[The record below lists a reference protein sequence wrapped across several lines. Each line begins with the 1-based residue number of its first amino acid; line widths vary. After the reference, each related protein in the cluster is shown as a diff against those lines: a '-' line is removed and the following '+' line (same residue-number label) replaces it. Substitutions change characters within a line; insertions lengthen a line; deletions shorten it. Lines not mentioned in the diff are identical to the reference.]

1 MTPAQ
6 SAAARRNVDP
16 VVRRSRPAPVIEPA
30 TPLTVVGAPVRTRR
44 RRGTELAA
52 LAVITLSL
60 LAVVLGH
67 SMLAEGQVRLSG
79 LQSELATAQARNQQL
94 ALSVAQLET
103 PARIVAQAEQ
113 TLHMVVPPAVQQLPS
128 VPLTTPL
135 PTPHILPATT
145 LTTSG
150 STATGGST
158 TPSTS
163 PGTPAR

>member
-6 SAAARRNVDP
+6 AATAQAAPSRRPVDP
-16 VVRRSRPAPVIEPA
+16 VRRSRPDRAVESP
-30 TPLTVVGAPVRTRR
+30 TPLTVVEAPTRARR

-52 LAVITLSL
+52 LAVITFSL

-67 SMLAEGQVRLSG
+67 SMLAAGQVRLSG

-128 VPLTTPL
+128 VSLSTPL
-135 PTPHILPATT
+135 PAPHVLPATT
-145 LTTSG
+145 
-150 STATGGST
+150 TATT
-158 TPSTS
+158 TAGSTS
-163 PGTPAR
+163 PGTSSR